1 MFLEQPAELT
11 HVSFIILQQLLQSI
25 WDKVFK
31 NGLSKICGRQ
41 PFKFLEDCLPQILLG
56 PFLNTFSHIR
66 IKTRTSVRNV
76 WSLSQSAFTC
86 WKLTV
91 ETLKQSIKYVQ
102 S

>member
-41 PFKFLEDCLPQILLG
+41 PFKFFGDCLPQFYVVHSWILFPILELRG
-56 PFLNTFSHIR
+56 EH
-66 IKTRTSVRNV
+66 
-76 WSLSQSAFTC
+76 QYEMCEAFPSRH
-86 WKLTV
+86 LPV
-91 ETLKQSIKYVQ
+91 ES
-102 S
+102 